1 MPQCHFWTMGERL
14 FYMIFLFRD
23 NCLTYW
29 HNIHKNFY
37 FDIHKNYHPFQLLLL
52 EIYVISLSPFCL
64 WSSCFIELLYYLLN
78 FIICLFSV
86 SLIFTLYYSF
96 LSSHTEFHLFFF
108 SNLKVENCF
117 SVFILKSISM
127 LEISLWFLF
136 TYIQQ
141 ILICSIFIII

>member
-96 LSSHTEFHLFFF
+96 LLTLSFTCSFSQFLRLKIVFQSSF
-108 SNLKVENCF
+108 LKASQC
-117 SVFILKSISM
+117 
-127 LEISLWFLF
+127 
-136 TYIQQ
+136 
-141 ILICSIFIII
+141 